1 MIGKSLL
8 HYRVTEKIGAGGMGV
23 VYRATD
29 TKLHRDVAIKVLPE
43 AFSKDKE
50 RLTRFEREARVLAS
64 LNHPNLAAIYGL
76 EQSGGVHFLV
86 LELIPGV
93 TLAERIAAGAIGLE
107 EALSL
112 FSQIADAVE
121 AAHSKGVIHRDLK
134 PANIKITPEGKII
147 VLDFGLAK
155 PFETEPMQD
164 LSQSPTL
171 TRNETA
177 TGVILGTASY
187 MSPEQARRKGV
198 DKRTDTW
205 AFGCVLFEAL
215 SGRVAFPGETL
226 SDTLANVLAREPL
239 WEKLPETTP
248 VSIRRL
254 LRRCLQK
261 DPERRLRDMGDARL
275 DIEDAR
281 DGAAEDVSAP
291 TPKPVARWRTTIP
304 WLVTGLVVALWVFA
318 PKATPPVIRSSL
330 VLPPTQQL
338 HGVAISPDGSRI
350 VYAAGDRDSQE
361 LFLRHLSEEASA
373 PIPGTENAVGP
384 FFSPDGQW
392 VGFFADNELRKVR
405 LDGVGAVVLAEATSA
420 TSIKTG
426 SWGLD
431 GTIVFLQESGFM
443 KISDGGGTPESLT
456 TIDSD
461 NGEVA
466 HASARVLPGGE
477 ALLFAVTGD
486 GINANIVVQSL
497 ETGER
502 RFLVEGFAPRYVP
515 TGHLAYADRS
525 GILYA
530 APFDPERMELLGNG
544 VPVQTGI
551 ADFVYDISEAGTLI
565 YRPSVPTGRRLV
577 LVDLEGRVE
586 PLAAPLLPYQWP
598 RFSPDG
604 LRIAVTERMGGDKIH
619 LYELEAERLS
629 VLIAPFEGPN
639 GKFWTPGYLPV
650 TWRPDGTAV
659 AIDGRSAGS
668 GLNGEIFIVPLD
680 GTGSIEH
687 LVSSPELQVPQ
698 SWSPDGKRL
707 LYIERATE
715 DSNIHIWELPLE
727 PKGDPRALVRIPGS
741 HQWGPQLSPDE
752 RWLAYSSSQSGIMEV
767 YVKPYGRPGG
777 GRQVSTDGGDFAL
790 WSPDGRTIYYRNE
803 EKMMAV
809 DLQTEP
815 GLSAGRPRLLFE
827 APELSRE
834 YDLSPDG
841 RKFVMIRD
849 EEASTQPQYRIV
861 QNWFEELKRL
871 VPTNQ

>member
-502 RFLVEGFAPRYVP
+502 RFPRRRVCTQIRSHWASRLRGPKRDFVRCPIRSRANGAIGKWRPRPDWNRGLRLRHLRGWNPHLPAERSDGSAPGPRGSRGTSRAPR
-515 TGHLAYADRS
+515 GSALALPVASVFARRPKDR
-525 GILYA
+525 G
-530 APFDPERMELLGNG
+530 DRK
-544 VPVQTGI
+544 
-551 ADFVYDISEAGTLI
+551 D
-565 YRPSVPTGRRLV
+565 GRRQDSSLRARGRTAQCPHRAVRRPQRKV
-577 LVDLEGRVE
+577 LDSWLFAGD
-586 PLAAPLLPYQWP
+586 LAAGWN
-598 RFSPDG
+598 R
-604 LRIAVTERMGGDKIH
+604 
-619 LYELEAERLS
+619 
-629 VLIAPFEGPN
+629 
-639 GKFWTPGYLPV
+639 
-650 TWRPDGTAV
+650 
-659 AIDGRSAGS
+659 GR
-668 GLNGEIFIVPLD
+668 D
-680 GTGSIEH
+680 
-687 LVSSPELQVPQ
+687 
-698 SWSPDGKRL
+698 
-707 LYIERATE
+707 
-715 DSNIHIWELPLE
+715 
-727 PKGDPRALVRIPGS
+727 
-741 HQWGPQLSPDE
+741 
-752 RWLAYSSSQSGIMEV
+752 
-767 YVKPYGRPGG
+767 
-777 GRQVSTDGGDFAL
+777 
-790 WSPDGRTIYYRNE
+790 
-803 EKMMAV
+803 
-809 DLQTEP
+809 
-815 GLSAGRPRLLFE
+815 
-827 APELSRE
+827 
-834 YDLSPDG
+834 
-841 RKFVMIRD
+841 
-849 EEASTQPQYRIV
+849 
-861 QNWFEELKRL
+861 
-871 VPTNQ
+871 